1 MFLFASLGGYP
12 KGECHAELKK
22 TDKSLSQ
29 RVDAFHTGAK
39 MGMPD
44 DAPPNSGQAKIRQ
57 TALPTQ
63 TPTMVTETKRNQRIA
78 FNAPSLSSNLVSF
91 SRRPHPGDLGDQCWH
106 RSSDDKIH
114 DHHPHGNTET
124 VEISRGEG
132 SSAPKSI
139 PPSLLAITRSV
150 HPPYNGL
157 GHAEPCGE
165 AKQPAVGLPCPG
177 QRDEAPSCLS
187 PQAGASA
194 KEAARA

>member
-91 SRRPHPGDLGDQCWH
+91 SRRPHPGDLGAGIGHLMIRYMTTTLMATRKQSRYHEEKAARPPNPYPPPCWPSHALSTH
-106 RSSDDKIH
+106 RTTDWA
-114 DHHPHGNTET
+114 T
-124 VEISRGEG
+124 
-132 SSAPKSI
+132 
-139 PPSLLAITRSV
+139 PSLVVRQSSRQLGCHVLASETRRLRV
-150 HPPYNGL
+150 
-157 GHAEPCGE
+157 
-165 AKQPAVGLPCPG
+165 
-177 QRDEAPSCLS
+177 
-187 PQAGASA
+187 
-194 KEAARA
+194 